1 MRGEDVRRRELPN
14 DILLPEVA
22 ALLAAG
28 SDVTLL
34 TKGNSMLPFIRG
46 GRDSVRLRKF
56 PSAAPGD
63 IVLARLAGGNYVLH
77 RVIRAEEEKL
87 TLMGDGNVRG
97 TESCRAEDVAG
108 TVVAV
113 VRPDGSERAPGRGK
127 AWKALRPV
135 RRYLLGVYR
144 RVFKRNVQI
153 L

>member
-1 MRGEDVRRRELPN
+1 MSGEEVRRRELPN
-14 DILLPEVA
+14 EVLLPEVA

-56 PSAAPGD
+56 PAVAPGD
-63 IVLARLAGGNYVLH
+63 IVLARLPAGNYVLH
-77 RVIRAEEEKL
+77 RVLRADGGAL

-113 VRPDGSERAPGRGK
+113 VRPDGRERAPGRAR
-127 AWKALRPV
+127 AWKALRPL
-135 RRYLLGVYR
+135 RRYLLAAYR
-144 RVFKRNVQI
+144 RLFKRNVQI